1 MKTFVNHLLRLDV
14 IASKPPV
21 AAPGAVTSGRRL
33 TPLRLCGLVA
43 LAMAIPA
50 VSHAGQIWNGWNYAI
65 DAFTDGS
72 GGTAFEERGLAF
84 RQNGQ
89 TGYFAISGGVPLE
102 GVPYSARNGN
112 VSLGDLFLNFSS
124 HNLDTPGEFTDPKV
138 FAIRFASANDSW
150 VNGDSS
156 RTGLF
161 RSVTPVNYTTANS
174 GYAKLQDY
182 YSTSSAHRPG
192 SGAMGDLPTSG
203 DVTSYLGNGVMYP
216 NIASGSFVSGISVLD
231 RDALD
236 DLDLDFAHFGADPS
250 GNRVFGFSFDLSKL
264 PAGKFTAH
272 FFEECIND
280 GIALSASHVP
290 EPATLTLLG
299 LALAGVAFRRRR

>member
-1 MKTFVNHLLRLDV
+1 MKTIIHQLLRLDV
-14 IASKPPV
+14 IASRPAAISPAAV
-21 AAPGAVTSGRRL
+21 APGRRL
-33 TPLRLCGLVA
+33 IPLLLCGLATLA
-43 LAMAIPA
+43 LAVPE
-50 VSHAGQIWNGWNYAI
+50 VNAGQIWNGWNYAI
-65 DAFTDGS
+65 DAPTDGS
-72 GGTAFEERGLAF
+72 GGSAFEERGLAF
-84 RQNGQ
+84 LQRGQ
-89 TGYFAISGGVPLE
+89 TGYFAISGGVPQA

-124 HNLDTPGEFTDPKV
+124 HNLDTPGEFNDPQV

-156 RTGLF
+156 QTGLF
-161 RSVTPVNYTTANS
+161 RSVTPMSYTTANS

-182 YSTSSAHRPG
+182 YGASPAHRPVG
-192 SGAMGDLPTSG
+192 GAMGDLNTAS
-203 DVTSYLGNGVMYP
+203 DVISYLGDGVMYP
-216 NIASGSFVSGISVLD
+216 NITRGSLVSGISVLD

-236 DLDLDFAHFGADPS
+236 DLDLDFAHFGADPV
-250 GNRVFGFSFDLSKL
+250 GNRVFGFSVDLSRL

-290 EPATLTLLG
+290 EPGTLALLG
-299 LALAGVAFRRRR
+299 LALACVVTRRR